1 MTPPIR
7 QLPDPDPRRA
17 QAPSRPLDGPGAVA
31 LPASRLLHSDD
42 LLRGGKTVDIL
53 HAGVRYRLSVTAL
66 GKLILTK

>member
-1 MTPPIR
+1 
-7 QLPDPDPRRA
+7 
-17 QAPSRPLDGPGAVA
+17 LDGPGAVA
-31 LPASRLLHSDD
+31 LPASR